1 VPELPLLRRF
11 PALAAIPRA
20 SFGTF
25 PSPVETLTLP
35 DGATLMVKRDDLSG
49 RLIGG
54 NKVRGLE
61 WVLGDVRNGDR
72 IVTVGPR
79 GSTHALATAIC
90 AKTLGATVSVVR
102 WNQVM
107 NDAARRVDERMFRA
121 ANVVDA
127 IWVTTAYAVATV
139 MRRRARWIGAGGAA
153 PIALLGHANAAL
165 ELVEQAARRECQ
177 LPTKVFVPFGTG
189 STAAGLALGFRLAG
203 VSTRVIGVRVA
214 PSIASRYKNAV
225 ALARQTAMLIEGMTG
240 VRVPRIGPLDL
251 SIEHGYY
258 GGSYGRPLKKPSE
271 HERSLSLTG
280 IRLDDT
286 YSRKTFAAAADFASA
301 RHAELDDDD
310 RALFWMTFDSRLLA

>member
-11 PALAAIPRA
+11 PALASIPRA
-20 SFGTF
+20 DFGAF
-25 PSPVETLTLP
+25 PSPVETLELEG
-35 DGATLMVKRDDLSG
+35 GAKLTVKRDDHSG
-49 RLIGG
+49 RSIGG

-61 WVLGDVRNGDR
+61 WVLGDLRQGERV
-72 IVTVGPR
+72 VTVGPR

-90 AKTLGATVSVVR
+90 ARARGASVTVVR

-107 NDAARRVDERMFRA
+107 NDAARRVDERMVRA

-127 IWVTTAYAVATV
+127 IWVTTAYAIATA
-139 MRRRARWIGAGGAA
+139 MRRKARWIGAGGAS
-153 PIALLGHANAAL
+153 PLALLGHANGAL
-165 ELVEQAARRECQ
+165 ELVEQAARRECA

-214 PSIASRYKNAV
+214 PKIAARYKNAV
-225 ALARQTAMLIEGMTG
+225 RLARETAMLIEGLTG
-240 VRVPRIGPLDL
+240 VRVPRIGPMDL
-251 SIEHGYY
+251 TIEHGYY
-258 GGSYGRPLKKPSE
+258 GGTYGRPLRKPSE

-286 YSRKTFAAAADFASA
+286 YSRKTFAAAAAFAAA
-301 RHAELDDDD
+301 RHAEFDDDE